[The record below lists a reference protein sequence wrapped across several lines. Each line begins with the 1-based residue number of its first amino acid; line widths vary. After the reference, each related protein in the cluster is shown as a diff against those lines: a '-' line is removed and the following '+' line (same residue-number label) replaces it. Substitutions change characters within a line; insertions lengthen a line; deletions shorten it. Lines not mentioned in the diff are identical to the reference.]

1 MPSKQVVKVEWIDAE
16 SDARWLEMSDIEKL
30 KAPVAT
36 SYGIIVRRDK
46 DVLILAH
53 SICGEHYGV
62 NTIPAGM
69 VKKVSKL

>member
-1 MPSKQVVKVEWIDAE
+1 MSKPVVKVEWIDAE
-16 SDARWLEMSDIEKL
+16 SDARWVDADHIKAI
-30 KAPVAT
+30 KAPVAI

-53 SICGEHYGV
+53 SICGDHYGV

-69 VKKVSKL
+69 VRKVTRL

>member
-1 MPSKQVVKVEWIDAE
+1 MNKPVVKVEWIDAE
-16 SDARWLEMSDIEKL
+16 SESKWVDADEIAGM
-30 KAPVAT
+30 KAPIAV
-36 SYGIIVRRDK
+36 SYGVIVRRDK

-69 VKKVSKL
+69 VKKVTRL